1 MFESIYVGLTGLD
14 TYSRGLNV
22 ISNNVAN
29 LNTAGFKGS
38 QLQFADLYYK
48 DAGAG
53 LGSGGG
59 RQQIG
64 GGVGSAGT
72 FLNFSQGEARRT
84 GNDLDVM
91 IDGLG
96 FFVLR
101 QDSAQSYTRAGQF
114 EFDRE
119 GFLVDKTTGARVAGV
134 QDGQLH
140 DISIMGLRA
149 SPPKASTSV
158 KFSGNL
164 STGATQHV
172 VSPVTLFDANGA
184 ATPVRL
190 VFENTNAVTPRSWK
204 VTATNS
210 AGQAVGSGEL
220 RFQVGGAPQ
229 IGFDSVQLTLTSA
242 QGLPLAVTL
251 DFSMETT
258 SVAGGTTSSLAVA
271 SQDGY
276 GAGSLVKASF
286 DAEGFFVTSYSNG
299 QTEKHGRLALATFSN
314 LDGLEQAGNNRFVQ
328 RFGEAPEIGHPGD
341 QAFGKVTGGSIES
354 SNVDLSQQFSE
365 MIITQ
370 RGYQAAS
377 QVITTTN
384 EMIQQ
389 LMDLRGKR

>member
-14 TYSRGLNV
+14 TYSKGLNV

-29 LNTAGFKGS
+29 LNTAGFKS
-38 QLQFADLYYK
+38 SSLQFADLYYK
-48 DAGAG
+48 DGGAG
-53 LGSGGG
+53 LGAGSG

-64 GGVGSAGT
+64 GGVGAAGT
-72 FLNFSQGEARRT
+72 SVNFQQGEARRT

-91 IDGLG
+91 IEGGG
-96 FFVLR
+96 FVVLR
-101 QDSAQSYTRAGQF
+101 QDGAQSYTRAGQF
-114 EFDRE
+114 EFNVE
-119 GFLVDKTTGARVAGV
+119 GLLVDKVSGARVAAVEG
-134 QDGQLH
+134 GQLR
-140 DISIMGLRA
+140 DIAITGLRA
-149 SPPKASTSV
+149 NPPKASTRI

-172 VSPVTLFDANGA
+172 VTPVTLFDANGS
-184 ATPVRL
+184 ATTVRL
-190 VFENTNAVTPRSWK
+190 AFDNTNAVTRGSWK
-204 VTATNS
+204 VTATNA
-210 AGQAVGSGEL
+210 AGAQVGSGEI
-220 RFQVGGAPQ
+220 RYQSGNPQV
-229 IGFDSVQLTLTSA
+229 GFDSVRLTMNSD
-242 QGLPLAVTL
+242 QGLPLDVTL
-251 DFSMETT
+251 DFSVETT
-258 SVAGGTTSSLAVA
+258 SFASGTTSNLAVA

-276 GAGSLVKASF
+276 GAGSLVKSSF
-286 DAEGFFVTSYSNG
+286 DAEGYFVTSYSNG
-299 QTEKHGRLALATFSN
+299 QVEKHGRLALANFSN

-328 RFGEAPEIGHPGD
+328 RFGEPPQIGHPGE
-341 QAFGKVTGGSIES
+341 QAFGKVTAGSIES